1 MSDSVNRRQFVT
13 NTVVASAGAAMALRS
28 GGEDR
33 AANAAE
39 TTGPQATPTAAV
51 DGLPRGKIGDVEVSR
66 LLLGGNLLT
75 HYTHSRDLKYVYS
88 LAKHYNTEEKILETL
103 ALAEEHGVNTLA
115 IHNVRWSIE
124 TLKKHRKRGG
134 KMQWIT
140 CSAHAMRRGWDAQER
155 EVQQLVDDG
164 ADIIYISG
172 VDCDWLTSEQQVD
185 QIGRAVDSVKFHG
198 LSCGVGAHRL
208 EVIVECEKAGIDCDF
223 YAKTFHHHD
232 YPSVKLEHDS
242 MWCYQ
247 PEEVIGVMRDVKKP
261 WIAYKVMAAGA
272 IPPQVAIRYAF
283 DNGADF
289 VLAGMFDF
297 EIAEDVRIAKEAL
310 AGCKRDRPWL
320 A

>member
-1 MSDSVNRRQFVT
+1 MSDPVNRRQFVT
-13 NTVVASAGAAMALRS
+13 NTVLASAGAAMALHQGQTAGAAEIDEAKAPPLA
-28 GGEDR
+28 GGE
-33 AANAAE
+33 
-39 TTGPQATPTAAV
+39 
-51 DGLPRGKIGDVEVSR
+51 GLPTGKIGDVDVSR

-103 ALAEEHGVNTLA
+103 ALAEDCGVNTLA

-124 TLKKHRKRGG
+124 TLKKHRQRGG

-140 CSAHAMRRGWDAQER
+140 CSNHAMRRGWDAQER

-172 VDCDWLTSEQQVD
+172 VDCDWLTSQQQVD
-185 QIGRAVDSVKFHG
+185 LIGRAVDSVKFHG
-198 LSCGVGAHRL
+198 LPCGVGAHRL
-208 EVIVECEKAGIDCDF
+208 EVIVECEKAGLDSDF
-223 YAKTFHHHD
+223 YVKTFHHHN
-232 YPSVKLEHDS
+232 YPSAKLEHDS

-261 WIAYKVMAAGA
+261 WIAFKVMAAGA
-272 IPPQVAIRYAF
+272 IPPQAAFRYAF
-283 DNGADF
+283 ENGADF

-297 EIAEDVRIAKEAL
+297 EIAEDVRIAKEVL
-310 AGCKRDRPWL
+310 SGVKRNRPWL